1 MDSQGQSGV
10 RKKKH
15 GGILLLQ
22 SMRVGKGNPLPAASF
37 ADIRCPLRERF
48 VKMHIQ
54 GCWLTQGNAHLNNFV
69 RNKSKNDKAM
79 PWVWHKGFVLCSQS
93 KTRNQISEEKGD
105 VYACHI
111 QVIYK
116 QGLLGREGS
125 RRLTKI
131 WSSRTGRLYRGTLQ
145 RREHLDRVSFLPTLL
160 LRIKKWQFLTK
171 RAWPLK
177 GMLI

>member
-1 MDSQGQSGV
+1 MSVFLPDRKGFGRRGLPVGSMTCMDSQGQSGV

-37 ADIRCPLRERF
+37 ADIHCPLRERF

-79 PWVWHKGFVLCSQS
+79 P
-93 KTRNQISEEKGD
+93 
-105 VYACHI
+105 
-111 QVIYK
+111 
-116 QGLLGREGS
+116 
-125 RRLTKI
+125 
-131 WSSRTGRLYRGTLQ
+131 
-145 RREHLDRVSFLPTLL
+145 
-160 LRIKKWQFLTK
+160 
-171 RAWPLK
+171 
-177 GMLI
+177 